1 MKFRSLPFL
10 ATLLLFLYGQ
20 DASAQIESALQA
32 LLPSFIHLSDS
43 AQPAPL
49 SNAYRLQFAI
59 PDAPAFALLDD
70 NPGDIL
76 RPSTVR
82 EFAIA
87 LSSFVDTATGG
98 FDIPQALA
106 VEFSP
111 GLLIGGNDLTLKEY
125 QDAPFLYRLRIS
137 AGTRRLS
144 GQFAPS
150 QIAFGL
156 RTSFI
161 DGSDLRTDRALLR
174 NIVGITDQ
182 IAKVMADSVAPPPI
196 DGGSGAEVVENSS
209 PVVDS
214 LNAVLQ
220 EMIANAEADQRWNA
234 DALDLAAAILLSSP
248 DSTGKGLQST
258 EIAGWLTYAHG
269 FGNWGQLLLGVKAGS
284 LRGPSVDTIVET
296 KMKFAGNLSGRMY
309 MGTNNYKIFTEIQY
323 ASQDSSNTLL
333 LNGGGEVLL
342 SDGIWAELGGGVQRD
357 LDAGVWSVVS
367 KLSLKLGLPFLK

>member
-1 MKFRSLPFL
+1 MNFRSLPL
-10 ATLLLFLYGQ
+10 CIVLLLFLCGEN
-20 DASAQIESALQA
+20 ASAQIESALQA

-49 SNAYRLQFAI
+49 SNAYRLQFSI
-59 PDAPAFALLDD
+59 PDAPAFTLLDE

-144 GQFAPS
+144 GQLAPS

-161 DGSDLRTDRALLR
+161 DGSDLRTDTELLR
-174 NIVGITDQ
+174 NIVSITDK
-182 IAKVMADSVAPPPI
+182 IAKEIADSVAPPPI

-214 LNAVLQ
+214 LKGGLR
-220 EMIANAEADQRWNA
+220 EMIAQGEADQRWNA

-269 FGNWGQLLLGVKAGS
+269 FGNWGQILFGVKAGS
-284 LRGPSVDTIVET
+284 LRGPSTDTIVET
-296 KMKFAGNLSGRMY
+296 TMKFAGSFSSRLY
-309 MGTNNYKIFTEIQY
+309 MGTNNYKVFTEAQY
-323 ASQDSSNTLL
+323 ATTDSSKTLL

-342 SDGIWAELGGGVQRD
+342 TDGIWVELGGGVQRD

-367 KLSLKLGLPFLK
+367 KFSLKLGLPFLR